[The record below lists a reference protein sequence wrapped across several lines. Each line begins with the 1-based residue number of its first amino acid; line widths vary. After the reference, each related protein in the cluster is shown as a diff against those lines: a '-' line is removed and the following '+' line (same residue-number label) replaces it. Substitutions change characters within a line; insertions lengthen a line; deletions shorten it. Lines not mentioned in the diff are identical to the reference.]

1 MSASV
6 VVNARFLTQ
15 PITGTQRFAIELC
28 RGLKQLRPEVVL
40 LAPDR
45 IVHPDLADEL
55 GVEVTGRLKKGI
67 LWEQLELPL
76 LLRQRG
82 NPLLVNLCNLAPLA
96 YGNNLVSVLDLSFH
110 LHPEW
115 FSPTFSRLYNFVIPR
130 VARRARH
137 VVTISENSRQDIVRH
152 FGVPAARVDIVYP
165 SVSGIFLNP
174 PTHLPPNR
182 YGRYVLAVSSI
193 DPRKNFR
200 GLIEAFKSGD
210 FADTK
215 LVIVGSE
222 HKVFADTTLKELVAN
237 DPRIVFTGYLSDEE
251 LVGLYRQARGF
262 AYPSFF
268 EGFGIPPLEAMAC
281 GCPTLVAN
289 TTSLPEVCGDA
300 SVYVD
305 PHDQDSIRRGLA
317 ILLLD
322 EPRRAELVRKGYER
336 LVRFN
341 WQDSARKLADL
352 LDALV
357 PAARTSV

>member
-1 MSASV
+1 MPASF

-28 RGLKQLRPEVVL
+28 RGLKQLRPDVVL
-40 LAPDR
+40 LAPDNILQKDIAEELDVQVVGR
-45 IVHPDLADEL
+45 I
-55 GVEVTGRLKKGI
+55 KKGI
-67 LWEQLELPL
+67 IWEQVELPL
-76 LLRQRG
+76 LLRKRG
-82 NPLLVNLCNLAPLA
+82 NPLLINLCNLAPLA
-96 YGNNLVSVLDLSFH
+96 YHNNLVSVLDLSFH

-115 FSPTFSRLYNFVIPR
+115 FSRPFALLYNFVIPR
-130 VARRARH
+130 VARKARQ
-137 VVTISENSRQDIVRH
+137 VVTISENSRQDIVQH
-152 FGVPAARVDIVYP
+152 FGVPASRVDIVYP

-174 PTHLPPNR
+174 PVQPPANR

-200 GLIEAFKSGD
+200 GLIEAFKAGK
-210 FADTK
+210 FGNTK
-215 LVIVGSE
+215 LVIVGTE
-222 HKVFADTTLKELVAN
+222 YKVFADNTLKTLVTG

-251 LVGLYRQARGF
+251 LVGLYQHALGF

-305 PHDQDSIRRGLA
+305 PYDVNSIRDGLDKLLNDE
-317 ILLLD
+317 IL
-322 EPRRAELVRKGYER
+322 RSELIRKGYQR
-336 LVRFN
+336 LAHFN
-341 WQDSARKLADL
+341 WQDSARKLAQLIDQ
-352 LDALV
+352 LV
-357 PAARTSV
+357 T